1 MILAC
6 LLAEGE
12 EKFFTV
18 CALQTAAKNF
28 DQGKE
33 DFSSVVHGCTTIIAA
48 FVLHCMTICQSKRGR
63 EEMVS
68 GLCHG
73 LTDLMP

>member
-1 MILAC
+1 VILAC

-18 CALQTAAKNF
+18 RALQTAAKNF

-33 DFSSVVHGCTTIIAA
+33 DFSSVIH
-48 FVLHCMTICQSKRGR
+48 FSL
-63 EEMVS
+63 
-68 GLCHG
+68 LCSHYIG
-73 LTDLMP
+73 SCGS